1 MTIVNDS
8 LSIDTRGEG
17 DMIDLTDRLSL
28 LLQKYKVK
36 AGQMLVFVAG
46 STASVTT
53 IEYEPGLKKDFTLL
67 MERLIPRNARYFHEE
82 TWNDGNGHSHVRASL
97 LGPSITIPFGGGKL
111 LLGTWQQVVLIDYD
125 NRPRSR
131 ELVVQIIGE

>member
-8 LSIDTRGEG
+8 LSIETRGDS

-28 LLQKYKVK
+28 LLQKQKMK
-36 AGQMLVFVAG
+36 NGHMLVFVPG
-46 STASVTT
+46 STAALTT

-67 MERLIPRNARYFHEE
+67 MERLIPRNARYYHEE

-97 LGPSITIPFGGGKL
+97 LGPSLTVPFGDGKL
-111 LLGTWQQVVLIDYD
+111 LLGTWQQIILVDYD

-131 ELVVQIIGE
+131 SLVVQFTGE

>member
-8 LSIDTRGEG
+8 LSIETRGDS
-17 DMIDLTDRLSL
+17 DMIDLTDRLTL
-28 LLQKYKVK
+28 LLQKHRLKN
-36 AGQMLVFVAG
+36 GHMIVFVPG
-46 STASVTT
+46 STAGITT
-53 IEYEPGLKKDFTLL
+53 IEYEPGLKKDFSLL

-97 LGPSITIPFGGGKL
+97 VGPSITVPFGAGKL
-111 LLGTWQQVVLIDYD
+111 LLGTWQQIVLVDYD

-131 ELVVQIIGE
+131 DLVIQFVGE

>member
-1 MTIVNDS
+1 MTVVNDS
-8 LSIDTRGEG
+8 LSIETRGDS

-28 LLQKYKVK
+28 LLTKQKMNN
-36 AGQMLVFVAG
+36 GTMLVFVPG
-46 STASVTT
+46 STAALTT

-67 MERLIPRNARYFHEE
+67 MERLIPRNARYHHEE

-97 LGPSITIPFGGGKL
+97 LGPSLTVPFGDGKL
-111 LLGTWQQVVLIDYD
+111 LLGTWQQIILVDYD

-131 ELVVQIIGE
+131 SLVVQFTGE

>member
-8 LSIDTRGEG
+8 LSIETRGDS
-17 DMIDLTDRLSL
+17 DMIDLTDRLTL
-28 LLQKYKVK
+28 LLQKHRLKN
-36 AGQMLVFVAG
+36 GHMIVFVPG
-46 STASVTT
+46 STAGITT
-53 IEYEPGLKKDFTLL
+53 IEYEPGLKKDFSLL

-97 LGPSITIPFGGGKL
+97 LGPSITVPFGAGKL
-111 LLGTWQQVVLIDYD
+111 LLGTWQQIVLVDYD

-131 ELVVQIIGE
+131 DLVIQFVGE

>member
-1 MTIVNDS
+1 MTIINDS
-8 LSIDTRGEG
+8 LSIETRGDS

-28 LLQKYKVK
+28 LLQKHKLK
-36 AGQMLVFVAG
+36 TGQIVVFVPG
-46 STASVTT
+46 STAGLTT
-53 IEYEPGLKKDFTLL
+53 IEYEPGLKKDFSLL

-97 LGPSITIPFGGGKL
+97 IGPSITIPFGQSKM

-125 NRPRSR
+125 NRSRSR
-131 ELVVQIIGE
+131 ELVVQFIGE

>member
-1 MTIVNDS
+1 MTIINDS
-8 LSIDTRGEG
+8 LSIDTRGDS

-28 LLQKYKVK
+28 LLQKHKLK
-36 AGQMLVFVAG
+36 TGQIVVFVPG
-46 STASVTT
+46 STAGLTT
-53 IEYEPGLKKDFTLL
+53 IEYEPGLKKDFSLL

-97 LGPSITIPFGGGKL
+97 IGPNITIPFGQGKL

-131 ELVVQIIGE
+131 ELVVQFLGE

>member
-8 LSIDTRGEG
+8 LSIETRGEG
-17 DMIDLTDRLSL
+17 DMIDLTNRLTL
-28 LLQKYKVK
+28 LLQKYKMK
-36 AGQMLVFVAG
+36 TGQMLVFVAG
-46 STASVTT
+46 STASITT

-131 ELVVQIIGE
+131 ELVVQFIGE

>member
-8 LSIDTRGEG
+8 LSIETRGEG
-17 DMIDLTDRLSL
+17 DMIDLTNRLAL
-28 LLQKYKVK
+28 LLQKYKMK
-36 AGQMLVFVAG
+36 TGQMLVFVAG
-46 STASVTT
+46 STASITT

-131 ELVVQIIGE
+131 ELVVQFIGE

>member
-8 LSIDTRGEG
+8 LSIETRGES
-17 DMIDLTDRLSL
+17 DMIDLTDRLTL
-28 LLQKYKVK
+28 LLHKHKLKNGHMV
-36 AGQMLVFVAG
+36 VFVAG
-46 STASVTT
+46 STAGITT

-97 LGPSITIPFGGGKL
+97 LGPSITVPFGGGKL
-111 LLGTWQQVVLIDYD
+111 LLGTWQQIVLIDYD

-131 ELVVQIIGE
+131 DLVIQFVGE